1 MRVVVMGGGVV
12 GVTTAYQLLRD
23 GHEVVLIER
32 HSEVASETSFG
43 NAGMIAP
50 GHSFVWSSPRAPLTL
65 LKSLVLPDQALR
77 FRPSTDPR
85 LWSFSL
91 LFLAQCTAGRAA
103 RNTRAKHR
111 IAAYSQSVLKETLEA
126 EKISYHRNTTGILYF
141 YRSDESLSRG
151 IAHMQIL
158 AECGQRISVL
168 DRAGVV
174 ALEPALAAGP
184 AIAGGIHCP
193 TDETGDCRLFTRALG
208 EICRARGAE
217 MKTSTTI
224 ERILIEGDKVKGVAT
239 VAGTIEGDAYVLAL
253 GCESPRLARRIG
265 LSFPVYPI
273 KGYALTIPVGNH
285 RAPPRIGAIDEDN
298 LVAVTP
304 FGDRVRVTATAE
316 IAGYDTSHRPA
327 DFAHMKKV
335 VSELYPD
342 GADYERAEMWAGLR
356 PMTPSNLPI
365 LGPSKV
371 RNLFLNTGHGHIGWT
386 MSHGTARI
394 TADLIGGRQP
404 AIPLAA

>member
-23 GHEVVLIER
+23 GHEVVLLER
-32 HSEVASETSFG
+32 EAEVASETSFG

-50 GHSFVWSSPRAPLTL
+50 GHSFAWSSPQAPLIL
-65 LKSLVLPDQALR
+65 LKSLFLPNQALR
-77 FRPSTDPR
+77 FRPSADPK
-85 LWSFSL
+85 LWSWSL
-91 LFLAQCTAGRAA
+91 LFLAQCTAERAA

-111 IAAYSQSVLKETLEA
+111 IATYSQSVLKETLASET
-126 EKISYHRNTTGILYF
+126 IRYDRNTAGILYF
-141 YRSDESLSRG
+141 HRRQDSLARG
-151 IAHMQIL
+151 VAHMRIL
-158 AECGQRISVL
+158 AECGQQIRVL

-174 ALEPALAAGP
+174 ALEPALAGEA

-193 TDETGDCRLFTRALG
+193 TDETGDCRLFTRALA

-217 MKTSTTI
+217 IRTATRI
-224 ERILIEGDKVKGVAT
+224 ERIVVEGDAVRGVKTAADMVA
-239 VAGTIEGDAYVLAL
+239 GDAYVLAL
-253 GCESPRLARRIG
+253 GCESPRLAAPIG
-265 LSFPVYPI
+265 LRLPVYPV

-285 RAPPRIGAIDEDN
+285 RAPPAIGAIDEEN

-327 DFAHMKKV
+327 DFAHMTQV
-335 VSELYPD
+335 VRQLYPD
-342 GADYERAEMWAGLR
+342 GADYGRAEMWAGLR

-365 LGPSKV
+365 LGRSRI
-371 RNLFLNTGHGHIGWT
+371 RNLYLNTGHGHIGWT
-386 MSHGTARI
+386 MSHGTARL
-394 TADLIGGRQP
+394 TADLISGREP